1 MATKKNIVIVGGGI
15 TGLTAAYYLQTS
27 IAKANLP
34 YEVKLVEATDR
45 LGGKV
50 WTLRRDGFIIERGA
64 DSFLARKKPA
74 VKLIE
79 ALGLMDELVRNDTG
93 QAYVLVKNKLH
104 KIPSGSFMGIPTTA
118 RPFLFTGMFSPV
130 GKLRAGLDYVL
141 PRGKA
146 KADQSLGYFFR
157 RRFGDELVEN
167 LIEPLLSGIYSGDLD
182 EMSMK
187 ATFPNFLE
195 LEQKHRSLMI
205 GLQKTMPKS
214 KRSTGKKPG
223 QFFAFKNGF
232 STLVEALE
240 QEIGQT
246 TIMRNHAVDHIEKKD
261 HGYHVLLDSG
271 DVLKADAV
279 VMATPHTVL
288 SKVFSKF
295 PIFDTLQQ
303 VPVGSV
309 ANVAMGFDSK
319 SLKKLPD
326 GTGFVVSRNSKVQI
340 TACTWTHRKW
350 PQAVPTGKAMLR
362 CYVGRPDNPEVVNLS
377 DEEIIA
383 LVRKDLQKVM
393 KIKQAPEFAVVTRW
407 RNKMPQYTVGHV
419 ERLQAVRE
427 QMPAGLPGVFLA
439 GSSYEGVGV
448 PDCIDQGEQA
458 VEQVLA
464 FLKEE

>member
-1 MATKKNIVIVGGGI
+1 
-15 TGLTAAYYLQTS
+15 
-27 IAKANLP
+27 
-34 YEVKLVEATDR
+34 
-45 LGGKV
+45 
-50 WTLRRDGFIIERGA
+50 
-64 DSFLARKKPA
+64 
-74 VKLIE
+74 
-79 ALGLMDELVRNDTG
+79 
-93 QAYVLVKNKLH
+93 
-104 KIPSGSFMGIPTTA
+104 
-118 RPFLFTGMFSPV
+118 
-130 GKLRAGLDYVL
+130 
-141 PRGKA
+141 
-146 KADQSLGYFFR
+146 
-157 RRFGDELVEN
+157 
-167 LIEPLLSGIYSGDLD
+167 
-182 EMSMK
+182 
-187 ATFPNFLE
+187 
-195 LEQKHRSLMI
+195 
-205 GLQKTMPKS
+205 
-214 KRSTGKKPG
+214 
-223 QFFAFKNGF
+223 
-232 STLVEALE
+232 
-240 QEIGQT
+240 
-246 TIMRNHAVDHIEKKD
+246 
-261 HGYHVLLDSG
+261 
-271 DVLKADAV
+271 
-279 VMATPHTVL
+279 MATPHTVL

-383 LVRKDLQKVM
+383 LVRKDLQKIM